1 MLEWEGG
8 RKAQDDRI
16 RGLENQKKALIEKN
30 DLMQVLLLISNRRP
44 SRKCNQSEER
54 GGGGVE
60 IQIASSK
67 LSFGMLT
74 SYCV

>member
-44 SRKCNQSEER
+44 SRKCTQSEER
-54 GGGGVE
+54 GGGGVGGLK
-60 IQIASSK
+60 SK
-67 LSFGMLT
+67 LLQVNFPLA
-74 SYCV
+74 C

>member
-54 GGGGVE
+54 GGGLK
-60 IQIASSK
+60 SK
-67 LSFGMLT
+67 LLQVSFPLA
-74 SYCV
+74 C